1 MREIE
6 SFLATTLAVIMAVIA
21 AVGVGL
27 LWLLGLLLSVG
38 VPTVVVLW
46 ILDYVKLI
54 NIW

>member
-1 MREIE
+1 MSKI
-6 SFLATTLAVIMAVIA
+6 LALGLA
-21 AVGVGL
+21 AVGL
-27 LWLLGLLLSVG
+27 LIGFLVWLLSLLLSVG